1 MVENGSVEVDYQVVE
16 YQGNHGEHC
25 LSSPEVIHIKG
36 LKGIA
41 LFEIL
46 DYILIVGTRPIASP
60 DLLWR

>member
-1 MVENGSVEVDYQVVE
+1 MVENSSVQVDYQVVE
-16 YQGNHGEHC
+16 YQGDHGEHC

-46 DYILIVGTRPIASP
+46 NDILIVGTGAIGSP
-60 DLLWR
+60 DLLWC